1 MILLVTFVLTLLIVL
16 PFIFIIGWYIP
27 KQCRIKGVSIR
38 NVTLVKR
45 CLLLL
50 TLPLYT
56 SFIHIYSDPNI
67 WYVTFT
73 SARYAPFGQ
82 VALFPK
88 LMEGLFHIYFI
99 LTTFFILS
107 LLFSTI
113 KLVKP
118 SKWFNTLQVIFQF
131 PPILV
136 IKNFLDFGWVMFLE
150 RALEDAKDHY
160 ASLRTPSLALPPLLE
175 YYIWCSFALIV
186 FVLIMVLSIVSLVK
200 AYGYVAVYVYNNW
213 DVEWG
218 MAGARAVQVEE
229 VEMEV
234 ISGVGIV

>member
-1 MILLVTFVLTLLIVL
+1 VCITTPLSYIV
-16 PFIFIIGWYIP
+16 FGWYIP
-27 KQCRIKGVSIR
+27 KQCSVKGVSIG
-38 NVTLVKR
+38 NLTLVTR

-56 SFIHIYSDPNI
+56 SFIHIYSDPNL

-73 SARYAPFGQ
+73 RYHPFGQ

-88 LMEGLFHIYFI
+88 LMEGLFLIYFI
-99 LTTFFILS
+99 LTTFFIIS

-118 SKWFNTLQVIFQF
+118 SKWFNILLDISQF

-136 IKNFLDFGWVMFLE
+136 IKIFLDFGWIVFLE

-160 ASLRTPSLALPPLLE
+160 ASFRTPSLALPPLIE

-186 FVLIMVLSIVSLVK
+186 FLLIMVLSIVSLVK
-200 AYGYVAVYVYNNW
+200 AYGYMAVEVYNNW

-218 MAGARAVQVEE
+218 MAGARAVQVE
-229 VEMEV
+229 MEV